1 MALTATEKLELIKT
15 YGKNEK
21 DTGSTESQ
29 IAILTKNINKLTDHL
44 KANKKD
50 VHSRRGL
57 IHMVTSRRK
66 LLDYLKKKSSERYA
80 AIIAALGIR
89 K

>member
-1 MALTATEKLELIKT
+1 MALTATEKFELVKT
-15 YGKNEK
+15 YGKNER

-29 IAILTKNINKLTDHL
+29 IAILTTNINKLTDHL

-50 VHSRRGL
+50 LHSRRGL
-57 IHMVTSRRK
+57 INMVTSRRK
-66 LLDYLKKKSSERYA
+66 LLDYLKRKSAERYTN
-80 AIIAALGIR
+80 IISALGIR